1 LSGCKRGYA
10 VFTALLLVVLSA
22 LSATESSSETCLSDT
37 VFYTYASTRCPYC
50 RRLHEFFEN
59 SEFRGNY
66 IFCYADVRRECIEN
80 YYRFTRE
87 ARGLPS
93 TGSVGEVID
102 TTRLPVPFT
111 IVIKNGTY
119 VVGVVLGLVES
130 RDFWL
135 QLACSSPTREIPLY
149 YGTKQEGAL
158 LVNDT
163 VHYNLASL
171 VLSFKTPVEERPAVP
186 GELVVGI
193 VAISIPLV
201 AIGGYYLYTRVFSR
215 VLPRVLSGKS
225 GSSKT
230 TKRGRRK

>member
-1 LSGCKRGYA
+1 

-22 LSATESSSETCLSDT
+22 PSATESSSETCLSDT

-59 SEFRGNY
+59 TEFRDNY
-66 IFCYADVRRECIEN
+66 IFCYADVQRECLEN

-87 ARGLPS
+87 AKELPS
-93 TGSVGEVID
+93 TGSVDKVID
-102 TTRLPVPFT
+102 PILPVPFT

-119 VVGVVLGLVES
+119 IVGVVLGLVES

-135 QLACSSPTREIPLY
+135 KLACSSPTREIPLY
-149 YGTKQEGAL
+149 DGTKQAGAL

-163 VHYNLASL
+163 VQYNLASL
-171 VLSFKTPVEERPAVP
+171 VLSFKPPVEERPAVP

-193 VAISIPLV
+193 VAISIPLI
-201 AIGGYYLYTRVFSR
+201 AIGGYYLYTRVLSR
-215 VLPRVLSGKS
+215 APPRVLSGKS